1 MKKLLVT
8 AALATAMLTTAA
20 PTTFANDLPYG
31 ISAKD
36 MRQNGKLKTI
46 KTALQEFDF
55 DNVPGYY
62 EWLHKKKNGV
72 ENGGWWRLNKL
83 NTILDNSPSDMGIAV
98 CTHLDIR
105 QFKAGLND
113 NLSKSDKILD
123 AMAKLE
129 CYDRLG

>member
-1 MKKLLVT
+1 MKKIVT
-8 AALATAMLTTAA
+8 LATAMVIAA
-20 PTTFANDLPYG
+20 TSAFALPYG